1 VYYPAPSGLSSLFL
15 SSFVSLLWQ
24 PTLVFKIAPIHFL
37 CDFQTS
43 VSVFIN
49 TVLPLWGKRIKLK
62 KKKNKG
68 DKINLLS
75 NKMQYQECHGNLTIF
90 VKRHA

>member
-1 VYYPAPSGLSSLFL
+1 VILKQAYL
-15 SSFVSLLWQ
+15 
-24 PTLVFKIAPIHFL
+24 
-37 CDFQTS
+37 
-43 VSVFIN
+43 SVFIN

-68 DKINLLS
+68 DEINLLS

-90 VKRHA
+90 VERHA

>member
-1 VYYPAPSGLSSLFL
+1 VI
-15 SSFVSLLWQ
+15 
-24 PTLVFKIAPIHFL
+24 FKQAYF
-37 CDFQTS
+37 
-43 VSVFIN
+43 SVFIN

-75 NKMQYQECHGNLTIF
+75 NKMQYQEYHGNLTIF
-90 VKRHA
+90 VERHA

>member
-1 VYYPAPSGLSSLFL
+1 VIFEQAYL
-15 SSFVSLLWQ
+15 
-24 PTLVFKIAPIHFL
+24 
-37 CDFQTS
+37 S
-43 VSVFIN
+43 VSIN
-49 TVLPLWGKRIKLK
+49 TVLPLWGKRIKF

-90 VKRHA
+90 VERHA

>member
-1 VYYPAPSGLSSLFL
+1 VI
-15 SSFVSLLWQ
+15 
-24 PTLVFKIAPIHFL
+24 FKQAYL
-37 CDFQTS
+37 
-43 VSVFIN
+43 SVFIN
-49 TVLPLWGKRIKLK
+49 RVLPLWGKRIKLK
-62 KKKNKG
+62 KKNEG